1 MDHHERNDEEV
12 SMKRVLGITL
22 IMTLFS
28 LLTRAQENV
37 ARRCINSFQN
47 KQYEL
52 IVTQSDLDGAPLWS
66 DEQENPPLSAR
77 AAIAHAREVATKVPN
92 SQDWKV
98 SRILLER
105 SGSRVGQWIYIVQF
119 TTYYKDTILLGPGN
133 LFDVPVLLSGK
144 TPNLKLK

>member
-1 MDHHERNDEEV
+1 
-12 SMKRVLGITL
+12 MKRILGITL

-28 LLTRAQENV
+28 LLALAQENV
-37 ARRCINSFQN
+37 TRRCISSFQN

-52 IVTQSDLDGAPLWS
+52 IVTQPDLDDAPLWS

-77 AAIAHAREVATKVPN
+77 AAVAHAREVAKKVPN

-105 SGSRVGQWIYIVQF
+105 SGNRGQWIYIVQF
-119 TTYYKDTILLGPGN
+119 TTYYKDTILLGSGN
-133 LFDVPVLLSGK
+133 LFDVPVLLNGK